1 MGAFRHQFQLH
12 EPGLHPDRRLVLW
25 IQPWELLQVHPQPKV
40 REVRWLHLLLV
51 FSHVEVGLLVA
62 IHLPH
67 LVHQGL
73 LVLLRLCHV
82 LPVPLSLLP
91 LLLLYHVL
99 VRLS

>member
-1 MGAFRHQFQLH
+1 M
-12 EPGLHPDRRLVLW
+12 
-25 IQPWELLQVHPQPKV
+25 
-40 REVRWLHLLLV
+40 REVRWLRLLLV
-51 FSHVEVGLLVA
+51 FSHVEVGLLVV
-62 IHLPH
+62 IPLPH

-82 LPVPLSLLP
+82 LPALPSLLP